1 MKKSRFSEEQMVTI
15 LREADRTTV
24 AEAAKKHKVS
34 EATIYAWRKHF
45 GQMEAADVKRLKA
58 LELEN
63 SRLKKLLAERDL
75 DLEILKEINAKKL
88 VSPLARREQLAFVRA
103 RGLSLRRACGLIGMS
118 RATPSYELRLPAKD
132 APVLAAMKELSAMY
146 PRYGYRRI
154 RVFLRRKGFEL
165 SWSRT
170 HRLWRQA
177 GLLVPRKRPRKRIAS
192 LRPRI
197 HTPFK
202 ANMVWAYDFV
212 FDTTASGQQ
221 IKCLTVVDEYTREC
235 LAIDVAGA
243 IRSKRVI
250 EVLSRLVSLHGA
262 PLFMRSDNGPEF
274 VSQAIL
280 EWISASGIATV
291 LNDPG
296 KPWQNG
302 TDESFNGKFRDECL
316 SIEWFRS
323 RREAAAL
330 IEAWRNHYNE
340 VRPHSSLQYLTPAEF
355 KLELRKEPQ
364 PAVF

>member
-1 MKKSRFSEEQMVTI
+1 M
-15 LREADRTTV
+15 
-24 AEAAKKHKVS
+24 
-34 EATIYAWRKHF
+34 
-45 GQMEAADVKRLKA
+45 
-58 LELEN
+58 
-63 SRLKKLLAERDL
+63 
-75 DLEILKEINAKKL
+75 
-88 VSPLARREQLAFVRA
+88 VSPLARREQLAFVRT
-103 RGLSLRRACGLIGMS
+103 RGLSLRRACGLLGMS
-118 RATPSYELRLPAKD
+118 RATPSYALRLPAKD
-132 APVLAAMKELSAMY
+132 APVLAAMKELSALY

-154 RVFLRRKGFEL
+154 RVFLRRRGFEL
-165 SWSRT
+165 SWSRA

-192 LRPRI
+192 VRPRI
-197 HTPFK
+197 HAPFK

-243 IRSKRVI
+243 IRSRRVI

-280 EWISASGIATV
+280 EWISGSGIATV

-323 RREAAAL
+323 RREAAVL

-340 VRPHSSLQYLTPAEF
+340 VRPHSSLQYLTPVEF
-355 KLELRKEPQ
+355 KRELRQNLQ

>member
-1 MKKSRFSEEQMVTI
+1 M
-15 LREADRTTV
+15 
-24 AEAAKKHKVS
+24 
-34 EATIYAWRKHF
+34 
-45 GQMEAADVKRLKA
+45 
-58 LELEN
+58 
-63 SRLKKLLAERDL
+63 
-75 DLEILKEINAKKL
+75 

-118 RATPSYELRLPAKD
+118 RATPSYELRLPAKE

-274 VSQAIL
+274 VSQA
-280 EWISASGIATV
+280 
-291 LNDPG
+291 DPG
-296 KPWQNG
+296 V
-302 TDESFNGKFRDECL
+302 DL
-316 SIEWFRS
+316 SLGHCHRAQRS
-323 RREAAAL
+323 RQAL
-330 IEAWRNHYNE
+330 AERHRRKLQRQVPRRVSVHRVVPFAPRS
-340 VRPHSSLQYLTPAEF
+340 RCPDRSLAQSLQRGTSPQQPAILDPGRVQTRTPQRTATRRLLG
-355 KLELRKEPQ
+355 KTVSTKPSRSRPLSADTAPSPPQ
-364 PAVF
+364 PWESRGALARWDAEPPGHRPGRKARRP

>member
-1 MKKSRFSEEQMVTI
+1 M
-15 LREADRTTV
+15 
-24 AEAAKKHKVS
+24 
-34 EATIYAWRKHF
+34 
-45 GQMEAADVKRLKA
+45 
-58 LELEN
+58 
-63 SRLKKLLAERDL
+63 
-75 DLEILKEINAKKL
+75 
-88 VSPLARREQLAFVRA
+88 VSPLARRVQLDFVRA

-118 RATPSYELRLPAKD
+118 RATPSYQLRLPTKD
-132 APVLAAMKELSAMY
+132 APVLTAMRELSAQY

-154 RVFLRRKGFEL
+154 RIFLRRKGFEL

-192 LRPRI
+192 VRPRI

-243 IRSKRVI
+243 IRSRRVI

-274 VSQAIL
+274 VSHAIL
-280 EWISASGIATV
+280 EWIAHSGIAIAADTRGTSRLPASAVHPKASHDDRRVGRHHEQAVRHRSGCGSHRRCQGNRDPPSTV
-291 LNDPG
+291 
-296 KPWQNG
+296 
-302 TDESFNGKFRDECL
+302 
-316 SIEWFRS
+316 
-323 RREAAAL
+323 EA
-330 IEAWRNHYNE
+330 
-340 VRPHSSLQYLTPAEF
+340 SPA
-355 KLELRKEPQ
+355 R
-364 PAVF
+364 VVSCRW

>member
-1 MKKSRFSEEQMVTI
+1 M
-15 LREADRTTV
+15 
-24 AEAAKKHKVS
+24 
-34 EATIYAWRKHF
+34 
-45 GQMEAADVKRLKA
+45 
-58 LELEN
+58 
-63 SRLKKLLAERDL
+63 
-75 DLEILKEINAKKL
+75 

-132 APVLAAMKELSAMY
+132 APVLAAMKALSAQY

-154 RVFLRRKGFEL
+154 RVFLRRSGFEL

-192 LRPRI
+192 VRPRI

-280 EWISASGIATV
+280 EWIAHAGIATV

-323 RREAAAL
+323 RREAAVL

-355 KLELRKEPQ
+355 KQELRLELQ